1 MLGSVLD
8 ESFFFYICSSF
19 FFFFFFFLCMQHID
33 SQDHLSLRSLC
44 IIIHPFHQKLYP
56 EHLRSNLVHM
66 EPLYKIL
73 RPRLHDVESHLE
85 YANPWIGACKSSF
98 RGLQPRGRTIRCIFR
113 ILVVFCLVIL
123 FIVSWAVFL
132 RRGEFSSA
140 SRRLEP
146 DNSVFNTTLGV
157 CLPAEKLVHVD
168 LG

>member
-8 ESFFFYICSSF
+8 ESFFFYTCSSF
-19 FFFFFFFLCMQHID
+19 CLFLFVMQHID

-44 IIIHPFHQKLYP
+44 IIIHPFHQNLYL

-66 EPLYKIL
+66 EPYNIL
-73 RPRLHDVESHLE
+73 RPRLHDVQSHLE
-85 YANPWIGACKSSF
+85 YAKPWIGDCMSSF
-98 RGLQPRGRTIRCIFR
+98 RGLQPRGRTTRCIFR
-113 ILVVFCLVIL
+113 ILVIFCLVIL
-123 FIVSWAVFL
+123 FIVSWAIFL

-146 DNSVFNTTLGV
+146 DHSVFNTTLGV

-168 LG
+168 FG